1 MDQEEELVVG
11 FMVSSWIGKKNGWLG
26 NRRRLES
33 AILKQKKKQSDNN
46 ISGVVYVPTR
56 CPYCG
61 SKDTKITS
69 TRGKLRYHRCKNCKG
84 NFKSNE
90 KE

>member
-1 MDQEEELVVG
+1 MAL
-11 FMVSSWIGKKNGWLG
+11 MTSAWLKKKNNWLG
-26 NRRRLES
+26 NRSRRENGPE
-33 AILKQKKKQSDNN
+33 KPKKPVSDDI

-61 SKDTKITS
+61 SKRTKITS

-84 NFKSNE
+84 NFKSHE
-90 KE
+90 QE